1 MHQQSQGAGVSVR
14 RASQGEAARVADLVN
29 RAYRV
34 ETFFVDGE
42 RTSADEVADL
52 AARGEMLVLD
62 GDDGGL
68 VAAVHVRPDG
78 THGEFGML
86 SVEPGQQGRG
96 LGRRMVAVAEALCE
110 AMGCET
116 VGLRVASPREELPG
130 WYRRQGYA
138 QTGTAPYQHAKG
150 PVDTKLPCHFIE
162 MQKPLA

>member
-1 MHQQSQGAGVSVR
+1 MHQQSHGASVSIR
-14 RASQGEAARVADLVN
+14 RANQGEAAAVAALVN

-34 ETFFVDGE
+34 ETFFTEGQIDGE

-86 SVEPGQQGRG
+86 SVEPQQQGRG

-116 VGLRVASPREELPG
+116 VGLRVASPREELPA

-138 QTGTAPYQHAKG
+138 ETGTAPYQHG
-150 PVDTKLPCHFIE
+150 STKLPCNFIE